1 MDPPSLHSFIPYS
14 KMSKEKNLEAI
25 LVICLGLIVF
35 HLILDIRILL
45 LISILLGLAGL
56 FIPFVAKWVAKGWY
70 GLSHVMGFV
79 MSKVILTI
87 IYFIFLYPMA
97 LVARAGGKL
106 SIKLKKAPESYWTVR
121 NHPYKKEDL
130 ENMW

>member
-1 MDPPSLHSFIPYS
+1 MG
-14 KMSKEKNLEAI
+14 KEKNLEAI

-35 HLILDIRILL
+35 YLILDIRVLL
-45 LISILLGLAGL
+45 MISIFLGLSGL

-79 MSKVILTI
+79 MSKVILSI
-87 IYFIFLYPMA
+87 VFFVFLFPMA
-97 LVARAGGKL
+97 LISRAGGKL
-106 SIKLKKAPESYWTVR
+106 SIKLKKSPGSYWSIR
-121 NHPYKKEDL
+121 NHTYKKEDL